1 MENFFTKL
9 DLIAGIETENKT
21 AAWLERLAFIFLFLM
36 IISAPH
42 SIAGTQIALVLGIL
56 FWVARFFV
64 KPHPK
69 FIKTALFI
77 PLLAFFGWSVLTAV
91 FSYAPDISLD
101 KLRNVSLLIIFF
113 FAINNLRTIKA
124 VKFLAFALIFS
135 CMINVVWTPLNRL
148 IGRGVEINNVKS
160 ESPLIKAGLREG
172 DTVVKADGEKVY
184 SPEDL
189 LNKIEQNDISKVNF
203 YRPDFYLTVDVKKND
218 LLAGG
223 NALEKLGVGNW
234 KKSRNWR
241 SSGFYGM
248 YATYAEVLQLI
259 ASLTLGLF
267 IAGFSLQQRRD
278 KESERVRDGENR
290 RMRNEESISNRK
302 LSNLSLSHSL
312 VPSILFICVGLMT
325 LALLLTV
332 TRASQGA
339 FIVSAFSIVLLGASR
354 KMIIIA
360 LLIAIPVII
369 GGLFF
374 LQQSREVGFYD
385 TKDDSILWR
394 QTVYQEGFQL
404 WTKNARNFTTGV
416 GMDSIKRYKEEWKL
430 FDNGKLPPGHFHSTP
445 LQLLVERGF
454 PALILW
460 LLILGIYA
468 FKMLKALRQN
478 KFKDWI
484 EKGIVLG
491 CFGGLVGFFTSG
503 LVHYNLGDSEVSM
516 VFYLLM
522 AFAIRIVSREKIEK
536 TEMV

>member
-9 DLIAGIETENKT
+9 DLIAGLETENKI
-21 AAWLERLAFIFLFLM
+21 AVWLERLAFIFLILM
-36 IISAPH
+36 VLSAPH
-42 SIAGTQIALVLGIL
+42 SIAATQIALVLGIL
-56 FWVARFFV
+56 FWLARFFV

-77 PLLAFFGWSVLTAV
+77 PLLAFFGWSVLTAI

-135 CMINVVWTPLNRL
+135 CMINVVWTPVNRL

-172 DTVVKADGEKVY
+172 DTVVEADGEKVY
-184 SPEDL
+184 SPEGL
-189 LNKIEQNDISKVNF
+189 LDKIEQNNISKVNF
-203 YRPDFYLTVDVKKND
+203 YRPDFYLTVDVKKSD

-267 IAGFSLQQRRD
+267 IAGFVWQKGKKQ
-278 KESERVRDGENR
+278 KAKGENKNKPQTKKIPFLR
-290 RMRNEESISNRK
+290 VAV
-302 LSNLSLSHSL
+302 LPFL
-312 VPSILFICVGLMT
+312 LFVCVGLMT

-394 QTVYQEGFQL
+394 QTVYREGFQL

-468 FKMLKALRQN
+468 FKMLKTLRQN